1 MTTHPSGDTTAL
13 RRATVGRIYGF
24 DIVIHNSFGLEMY
37 LFHKS
42 ALLIASACP
51 ALPMGAVTGSTQNVN
66 GIATRMLV
74 DYDYG
79 KKMDT
84 ISLDTMYGL
93 ATVKEDPAY
102 AVRGTVIGEKFV
114 RGLKIAIT
122 EVAPSTGG

>member
-1 MTTHPSGDTTAL
+1 MDYSGDTNAL

-42 ALLIASACP
+42 AMLLASATRS
-51 ALPMGAVTGSTQNVN
+51 LPMGAVTGSVQNIN

-84 ISLDTMYGL
+84 IGLDTMYGM
-93 ATVKEDPAY
+93 ATIKEDPAY
-102 AVRGTVIGEKFV
+102 SVRGTVIGEKFV
-114 RGLKIAIT
+114 RGLKISIT
-122 EVAPSTGG
+122 ESAPAGG